1 MCHRVAFAALV
12 MSATTAALAVDH
24 AMVPTYRALADE
36 LLRRPANAQQ
46 PHWVCVAGG
55 PGSGKSTLTEAVAA
69 LVNEAAGKER
79 AVVLPMDGFHYSR
92 AELRE
97 LDPPDAASYLPR
109 RGAPWTF
116 DAKACYDCLAA
127 AKKMGEATLPTYSRV
142 KSDPVPGGVKLLRSH
157 DIVLVEGVSI
167 PR

>member
-1 MCHRVAFAALV
+1 MLIALAAPTI
-12 MSATTAALAVDH
+12 MSALAVDH
-24 AMVPTYRALADE
+24 AMRPTYKALADE
-36 LLRRPANAQQ
+36 LLLRPGGS
-46 PHWVCVAGG
+46 PHWVCIAGG
-55 PGSGKSTLTEAVAA
+55 PGSGKSTLCEAVAA
-69 LVNEAAGKER
+69 LVNEAAGKDR

-97 LDPPDAASYLPR
+97 LDPPDAASFLPR

-142 KSDPVPGGVKLLRSH
+142 KSDPVPGGVSLLPSH
-157 DIVLVEGVSI
+157 DIVLVEGVSSQGSL
-167 PR
+167 RTR